1 MIPGSYV
8 SASGVEVGAGVLS
21 PVSGRKN
28 QSGYVIN
35 SLDIIQLGVLVSVR
49 FPLSFRNL
57 GNLLHERGIVRF
69 IEV

>member
-1 MIPGSYV
+1 
-8 SASGVEVGAGVLS
+8 VLS